1 MRARRITA
9 NVQSA
14 ANLVIAP
21 TVKSTEDCRIEASK
35 KAVDQILLLYS
46 YDEELVVHKGSEG
59 EAVS

>member
-1 MRARRITA
+1 
-9 NVQSA
+9 
-14 ANLVIAP
+14 VIAP